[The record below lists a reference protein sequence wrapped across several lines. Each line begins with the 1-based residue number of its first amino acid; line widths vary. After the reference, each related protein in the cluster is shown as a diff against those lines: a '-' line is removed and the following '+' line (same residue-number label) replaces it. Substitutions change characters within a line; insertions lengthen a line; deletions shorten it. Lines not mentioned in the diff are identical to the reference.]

1 MRKII
6 NPWVGMD
13 GYNCFG
19 CSPDNPFGMKMQFV
33 EDGDDIVSYW
43 IPQQQ
48 HISWKNT
55 LHGGV
60 QAALLDE
67 ICGWV
72 IFRKCNSAGVTG
84 KLELKYH
91 KPISLQPITLKAHIS
106 VNRGRVVI
114 VEGQIFDSAGN
125 LCTIATAT
133 YFVAPEQQAKEMG
146 FLPCSTEEQ

>member
-1 MRKII
+1 MRKIL
-6 NPWVGMD
+6 NPWIGMD

-19 CSPDNPFGMKMQFV
+19 CCPDNQQGMRMQFF
-33 EDGDDIVSYW
+33 EDGDDIVSMWKPSQY
-43 IPQQQ
+43 

-72 IFRKCNSAGVTG
+72 IFRKCKSAGVTG

-91 KPISLQPITLKAHIS
+91 RAISLEPIMLKAHITL
-106 VNRGRVVI
+106 NRGRVVV
-114 VEGQIFDSAGN
+114 VEGTIYDSKGN
-125 LCTIATAT
+125 ICTVATAT
-133 YFVAPEQQAKEMG
+133 YFVADKQKAQEMG
-146 FLPCSTEEQ
+146 FIDCEVEE